1 MAEKRKAGKIAK
13 FVGELG
19 LQLFAQIPFV
29 DKTMDMA
36 QTGVAR
42 RKRLGRLFDGSLF
55 KEDSVAGQMHIHNE
69 R

>member
-19 LQLFAQIPFV
+19 LQLFAQIPIV

-42 RKRLGRLFDGSLF
+42 RKRLERLMNGRIF
-55 KEDSVAGQMHIHNE
+55 KDDSIAGEMQVYNE